1 MAQVICWFIFSVHLY
16 NWLIGNIDNEDRDFQ
31 QKGSLFTRN
40 LIHTR
45 KLVEMLQ
52 IQGGIG

>member
-1 MAQVICWFIFSVHLY
+1 M
-16 NWLIGNIDNEDRDFQ
+16 DFQ